1 MSGKRVFYRANII
14 SLQSE
19 RLLVMVLSSEVT
31 AQIKEALE
39 KHPEGLSITDLVK
52 YVDINRNTAGRYLE
66 NLLLSGQ
73 VEMRR
78 FGMAK
83 MYTVAK
89 RLPVSSVLS
98 ISSEL
103 VMQLVHNQR
112 IIYANDKLLTF
123 LGASAKDLFGKN
135 LEFTQFAV
143 VFEEV
148 FPELLGRFRRGLK
161 GEEWHGELSRPVRE
175 RSFFCRVAPTV
186 SNEGTKGVSV
196 LLEDIT
202 DQKRDEVR
210 IRTSEAR
217 LRSIFK
223 VSPVGIGV
231 ITSRII
237 QEVNDRLCQMT
248 GYTSAEL
255 IGKSARILYSSDEVF
270 EEIGTTSMRQIR
282 ERGSSSAEVQWVR
295 KDGTVIDIH
304 LRATALDPANIS
316 GGITFTALDVTESRR
331 AEKALRESEAKLQL
345 ALSGSEMGMWEIE
358 IPSGTGWI
366 DDRAAGILGYR
377 KSGIGPHRT
386 DWDGLTHPDDVPLVL
401 KRLENYLEG
410 QTAIFE
416 SEHRMRHASGRWVWV
431 LGRGKLTWSLP
442 DGSYK
447 RVSGTMQDITQR
459 KEAEQ
464 ALRESGEKYRHLVE
478 QSLQGLTILQDGR
491 PVFANSAML
500 DISGYTHEEY
510 LSLSAEEMMATV
522 HPDDRPRIV
531 KVMANR
537 LKGKKFAAE
546 HEFRILRKDG
556 EIRWVLT
563 NGSLI
568 SYHGTPAIQIIYFDI
583 TGRRQAE
590 QALTEN
596 EERLRQITETLTSVF
611 YVHERVSNKFI
622 YVSPAY
628 EKIWKR
634 SCQSLYDDPYTYLE
648 AVHPEDR
655 PLLLES
661 IRHELEE
668 SRYVDT
674 DYRIIQPDGTIR
686 WIHSQNFPIYDA
698 NGNVYRVA
706 GIAEDITSRKTAEE
720 ALRESEEKYRHVV
733 EQSLQGLTIIQ
744 DDRHVY
750 ANSAMLEIVG
760 YSYEEYLALRPEEL
774 LAATHPDDRERVAAV
789 MSDIIHGKIPS
800 GKAEFRILR
809 RNGGTRWVL
818 ARGSRITFDGRPA
831 LQVVFFDFTDRRQA
845 EEALLESEEK
855 FRSIV
860 DTTISG
866 IGIHQDGIIRSIN
879 PSGVRILGYAG
890 PEEIVGRQ
898 VMDFVA
904 PRFSREVRDRMN
916 SLGSGMAPVDM
927 EEFVR
932 KDGTLVD
939 VEVTGAPFRYNGKPA
954 VLVVFSDITKRKQ
967 AEDAL
972 KESEDRHRKLVE
984 ISPNAVLL
992 HQDGKI
998 IYANRALARILGTD
1012 DADDFLGKNVL
1023 DLVHPAYREA
1033 IRTNIAQDL
1042 TGAPTPFM
1050 ELRMIRADGSPVF
1063 VEGRGVGTTIEGK
1076 PAVLVAINDI
1086 TLRYKAV
1093 QALKESEERYRN
1105 LAEASQDIIFLISR
1119 DDRVEYVNS
1128 SAAAILGLP
1137 ADQVIG
1143 KKRSSLFTG
1152 ETGER
1157 QAQGL
1162 RRVFETGKTGRSEGP
1177 MEIFGTIH
1185 WYDHSLM
1192 PIMDAHGIVT
1202 SILGVSRDIT
1212 ERKEA
1217 ESASKTGGEQ
1227 EKINR

>member
-1 MSGKRVFYRANII
+1 
-14 SLQSE
+14 
-19 RLLVMVLSSEVT
+19 MVLSSEVT

-531 KVMANR
+531 KVMEDR

-583 TGRRQAE
+583 TGRK
-590 QALTEN
+590 N
-596 EERLRQITETLTSVF
+596 
-611 YVHERVSNKFI
+611 
-622 YVSPAY
+622 
-628 EKIWKR
+628 
-634 SCQSLYDDPYTYLE
+634 
-648 AVHPEDR
+648 
-655 PLLLES
+655 
-661 IRHELEE
+661 
-668 SRYVDT
+668 
-674 DYRIIQPDGTIR
+674 
-686 WIHSQNFPIYDA
+686 
-698 NGNVYRVA
+698 
-706 GIAEDITSRKTAEE
+706 AEE
-720 ALRESEEKYRHVV
+720 ALR
-733 EQSLQGLTIIQ
+733 
-744 DDRHVY
+744 
-750 ANSAMLEIVG
+750 
-760 YSYEEYLALRPEEL
+760 
-774 LAATHPDDRERVAAV
+774 
-789 MSDIIHGKIPS
+789 
-800 GKAEFRILR
+800 
-809 RNGGTRWVL
+809 
-818 ARGSRITFDGRPA
+818 
-831 LQVVFFDFTDRRQA
+831 
-845 EEALLESEEK
+845 
-855 FRSIV
+855 
-860 DTTISG
+860 
-866 IGIHQDGIIRSIN
+866 
-879 PSGVRILGYAG
+879 
-890 PEEIVGRQ
+890 
-898 VMDFVA
+898 
-904 PRFSREVRDRMN
+904 
-916 SLGSGMAPVDM
+916 
-927 EEFVR
+927 
-932 KDGTLVD
+932 
-939 VEVTGAPFRYNGKPA
+939 
-954 VLVVFSDITKRKQ
+954 
-967 AEDAL
+967 
-972 KESEDRHRKLVE
+972 ESEDRHRKLVE